1 MIFGILENSRIGI
14 CTVIIFYP
22 TIFVEKIQN
31 ILSKNVF
38 GRKYFWI
45 EKNTGEKNVD
55 RIKTTFFLSTFF
67 LDHTICDPTI
77 FATKLFWNVFNQ
89 QLPDQKL
96 LVTYSDLKFPK
107 IPKIILRI
115 ACDNLRN
122 IAKRTNEK

>member
-55 RIKTTFFLSTFF
+55 RIKTTFFYQRFFSITQFVIQQYLRQKCFGIFSTKIAGSKVVGYLFRSEISQ
-67 LDHTICDPTI
+67 DSKNHT
-77 FATKLFWNVFNQ
+77 
-89 QLPDQKL
+89 
-96 LVTYSDLKFPK
+96 
-107 IPKIILRI
+107 
-115 ACDNLRN
+115 
-122 IAKRTNEK
+122 